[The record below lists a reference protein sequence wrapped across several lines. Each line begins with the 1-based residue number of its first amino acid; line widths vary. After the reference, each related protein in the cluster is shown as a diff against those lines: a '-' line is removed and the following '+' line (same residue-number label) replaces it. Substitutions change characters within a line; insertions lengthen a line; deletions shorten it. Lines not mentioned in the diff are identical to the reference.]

1 MLANLITLLHSDGFI
16 CSAYCLGVFCLGV
29 YVGWY
34 IKAFN
39 QTIKKTKKNSKQ
51 KQQKELQTT
60 KINKLIDPE
69 RIIKPCPFLN
79 NKWQSIDY
87 ELRADK
93 KPKITHTT
101 CEFFKNG
108 ICSKNNQT
116 CHLLKGYK
124 KDYFAF

>member
-16 CSAYCLGVFCLGV
+16 CSAYCLTFLALGFSA
-29 YVGWY
+29 GWY
-34 IKAFN
+34 SKKYKN
-39 QTIKKTKKNSKQ
+39 DCQT
-51 KQQKELQTT
+51 
-60 KINKLIDPE
+60 KLKDPE
-69 RIIKPCPFLN
+69 QVVDKCPLLGGNFAILSYKNRMFL
-79 NKWQSIDY
+79 
-87 ELRADK
+87 

-124 KDYFAF
+124 KDHFAF